1 MNEPPTATA
10 IFTVVLA
17 NIPFKL
23 SNRLLSVPPVAVGE
37 FDGVFVVVMICVRV
51 FEIEVELL
59 NDVERT
65 NKGEVNV
72 VWEISL
78 EEEEMD
84 CETVEVASDESEGD
98 GDKVKEDGTREEEN
112 ERGFKKEEDG
122 RISCVLQGNR
132 GI

>member
-1 MNEPPTATA
+1 M
-10 IFTVVLA
+10 
-17 NIPFKL
+17 
-23 SNRLLSVPPVAVGE
+23 
-37 FDGVFVVVMICVRV
+37 VVMICVRV

-65 NKGEVNV
+65 NEDEVNV

-112 ERGFKKEEDG
+112 KRGFKKEEDG

-132 GI
+132 GKWSSPLPTTELQS